1 MIGLEKATGLDS
13 IITLICYLAFATKT
27 HSLIEEKKFQ
37 NVFFLAKEYFSV
49 KLGLV
54 SGLLIQA
61 IGRSLFEEWLEA
73 GKL

>member
-37 NVFFLAKEYFSV
+37 NVFFLAKEYFSTAYCCKTWARKWTSNPSNWKIV
-49 KLGLV
+49 M
-54 SGLLIQA
+54 
-61 IGRSLFEEWLEA
+61 
-73 GKL
+73 